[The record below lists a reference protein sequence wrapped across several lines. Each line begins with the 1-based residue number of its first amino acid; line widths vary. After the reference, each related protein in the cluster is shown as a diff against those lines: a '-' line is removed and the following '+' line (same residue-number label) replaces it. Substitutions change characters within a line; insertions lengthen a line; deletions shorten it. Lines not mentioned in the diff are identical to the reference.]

1 MVRPLDS
8 VHPLHSVHAM
18 HSVGALSSEHPTHRY
33 GGGTCPVGKLV
44 GAPIER
50 GFASAYLAQR
60 LLAHDRPAGIQIC
73 SRSSTL
79 RGQHGGRMPR
89 LLVESSLEHAH
100 LMREAIERSSE
111 AIKRSSE
118 SSLEHAHQHV
128 SFMMREAI
136 SMQSLKEAHHHV
148 SFLPAPL
155 ERRLKRHLV
164 GRHRGGAQLA
174 ECCVA
179 LPPRLNE
186 GPLSMLGTGHARLL
200 GR

>member
-73 SRSSTL
+73 SSSSTL

-111 AIKRSSE
+111 SP
-118 SSLEHAHQHV
+118 LEPAHHHV

>member
-1 MVRPLDS
+1 
-8 VHPLHSVHAM
+8 
-18 HSVGALSSEHPTHRY
+18 
-33 GGGTCPVGKLV
+33 
-44 GAPIER
+44 
-50 GFASAYLAQR
+50 
-60 LLAHDRPAGIQIC
+60 
-73 SRSSTL
+73 
-79 RGQHGGRMPR
+79 
-89 LLVESSLEHAH
+89 
-100 LMREAIERSSE
+100 MRE

-118 SSLEHAHQHV
+118 SPLEPAHHHV

>member
-1 MVRPLDS
+1 
-8 VHPLHSVHAM
+8 
-18 HSVGALSSEHPTHRY
+18 
-33 GGGTCPVGKLV
+33 
-44 GAPIER
+44 
-50 GFASAYLAQR
+50 
-60 LLAHDRPAGIQIC
+60 
-73 SRSSTL
+73 
-79 RGQHGGRMPR
+79 
-89 LLVESSLEHAH
+89 
-100 LMREAIERSSE
+100 MREAIERSSE
-111 AIKRSSE
+111 SP
-118 SSLEHAHQHV
+118 LEPAHPHV

-186 GPLSMLGTGHARLL
+186 GPLSMLGTGPARLL